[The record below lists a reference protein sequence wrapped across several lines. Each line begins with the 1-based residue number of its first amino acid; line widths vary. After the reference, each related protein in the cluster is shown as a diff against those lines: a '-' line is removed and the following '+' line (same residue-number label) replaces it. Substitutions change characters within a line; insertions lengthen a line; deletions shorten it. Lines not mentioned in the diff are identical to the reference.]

1 MPFQSEKQRRYLW
14 ANEPEIARDWTDTY
28 GSRISKD
35 NGGIADLLYG
45 DTLGYG
51 IERPEYLSQNVSL
64 PNINPLTDYGQ
75 FDRYPQEEEEEDSNW
90 VAKLRSY
97 GMPAYNFMRGNLGA
111 GLLGLMNPLGALA
124 LFAGR
129 GQGIGNFANTMRG
142 GLTQRGYEQAR
153 EQRRQRSR
161 VENML
166 ARKAADK
173 SYSQKNLNQ
182 LTMGSRPGHYDVPG
196 GGGGNNQPSGG
207 FSGAGA
213 GTGSRGP
220 RS

>member
-14 ANEPEIARDWTDTY
+14 ANEPEIAHDWTDTC

-153 EQRRQRSR
+153 DARRRQSR
-161 VENML
+161 IDYML
-166 ARKAADK
+166 DR
-173 SYSQKNLNQ
+173 
-182 LTMGSRPGHYDVPG
+182 R
-196 GGGGNNQPSGG
+196 
-207 FSGAGA
+207 GAGKDW
-213 GTGSRGP
+213 GQVVNVR
-220 RS
+220 RC

>member
-51 IERPEYLSQNVSL
+51 IERPEYLSQNVSF
-64 PNINPLTDYGQ
+64 PNILKQTGQ
-75 FDRYPQEEEEEDSNW
+75 FYRYPEEEQEENSNW
-90 VAKLRSY
+90 AANLRSY
-97 GMPAYNFMRGNLGA
+97 GMPAYNFMRGKIGA
-111 GLLGLMNPLGALA
+111 GLLGLWNPLTLLGTM
-124 LFAGR
+124 FAGR

-142 GLTQRGYEQAR
+142 GLTQSGFEQAR
-153 EQRRQRSR
+153 EARRRQARID
-161 VENML
+161 NML
-166 ARKAADK
+166 ARKAANK

-182 LTMGSRPGHYDVPG
+182 LTMGSRPGHYDSPG
-196 GGGGNNQPSGG
+196 GNGGVQGTSSPAEPGG
-207 FSGAGA
+207 WHPGV
-213 GTGSRGP
+213 
-220 RS
+220 